1 MDSSSGDT
9 DEFIRSVKDSLQ
21 RGRYDTNKMA
31 NNRFAAVD
39 SEDEQP
45 SLPMDDYVDA
55 GSLGQGEN
63 SMTEV
68 MELPISDDEES
79 RWLSPNSLHNAL
91 LKVKQS
97 SPGIEDLIMNYPSES
112 VKEDKG

>member
-9 DEFIRSVKDSLQ
+9 DEFIKSVKDSLQ
-21 RGRYDTNKMA
+21 RGRYDTKVA

-45 SLPMDDYVDA
+45 SLPMDEDVDA

-63 SMTEV
+63 SLTEV

-79 RWLSPNSLHNAL
+79 RWVSPNSLHNAL
-91 LKVKQS
+91 LQVKQT
-97 SPGIEDLIMNYPSES
+97 SPGVEDLIMNYPNEG

>member
-21 RGRYDTNKMA
+21 RGRYDTNNKA
-31 NNRFAAVD
+31 NRRFGVVN

-45 SLPMDDYVDA
+45 SLSMDDEA
-55 GSLGQGEN
+55 EGNLRQGGGSL
-63 SMTEV
+63 TELV
-68 MELPISDDEES
+68 ELPTSDDEES
-79 RWLSPNSLHNAL
+79 KWLSPDSLQNKL

-97 SPGIEDLIMNYPSES
+97 SPGVEDLVLNYPNES
-112 VKEDKG
+112 VKHEGEY